1 MLIANIKGAAG
12 SNGSNGA
19 IGATGSNGSNGSN
32 GATGA
37 TGANGNAILT
47 GAGAPSNA
55 LGVDGD
61 LYLNTTSFDLLKKAG
76 GVW

>member
-19 IGATGSNGSNGSN
+19 IGATGSNGSN

>member
-1 MLIANIKGAAG
+1 MLIANIKGASG

-19 IGATGSNGSNGSN
+19 TGANGSNGSN

-37 TGANGNAILT
+37 TGATGNGLLT
-47 GAGAPSNA
+47 GTGVPSNT

-61 LYLNTTSFDLLKKAG
+61 VYLNTTSFDLSKKAG